1 MVGVGQGEILK
12 VAGIDPAAQGGCW
25 RHRRNKPGGLNRP
38 YSHVTSSSRLAW
50 VGEVGKGPEHGT
62 DFENG
67 GVRGAP
73 RALLSEL
80 DTSHTVVEERG
91 GSCNTWERAPREGCE
106 PRGAVEG
113 GCTAEGMGWPRQ
125 GFLCKRRQISL
136 RQISIQTGKF
146 STNNFSF
153 LSQITGPTGSLF
165 LLLGHAHS
173 EMDGGRTGAPT

>member
-91 GSCNTWERAPREGCE
+91 GSCNTWERVPREGCE

-113 GCTAEGMGWPRQ
+113 GCTAEGMGDEMRDETRWAAVRCM
-125 GFLCKRRQISL
+125 GWLRGRSLCSPACFQQPAAASRR
-136 RQISIQTGKF
+136 T
-146 STNNFSF
+146 
-153 LSQITGPTGSLF
+153 
-165 LLLGHAHS
+165 
-173 EMDGGRTGAPT
+173 